1 MINRIHAL
9 PITHFYNPIR
19 IVRGWRL
26 REEGRYFL
34 SVEGLVGFRRGDRND
49 GNEGFEVSAASVA
62 QDANNNNA
70 RDKRAWKRNGR
81 TNVLKRREPGQQP
94 EVQPRR
100 IRRKKPLSLSLSLPP
115 VLFSLHSS
123 SCSLARTT
131 LPRFHFCVPDAIL
144 PASSSSSVRWISF
157 FIERNEEERDHLS
170 GDRLKNSKVCEIS
183 KKIVEK
189 IGNQREREKL
199 SCSRLRL
206 ANKRETGMRK
216 KRVNGNTPPHF
227 AAAIFPSRGFFAW
240 RGGRSPCNHD

>member
-1 MINRIHAL
+1 MIQRKEKILLKIFLDISQFLETKEVMNRIHAL

-49 GNEGFEVSAASVA
+49 GNEGFEVSAASAA

-144 PASSSSSVRWISF
+144 PASSSSSSF
-157 FIERNEEERDHLS
+157 
-170 GDRLKNSKVCEIS
+170 CEVDLVFHRT
-183 KKIVEK
+183 K
-189 IGNQREREKL
+189 
-199 SCSRLRL
+199 
-206 ANKRETGMRK
+206 
-216 KRVNGNTPPHF
+216 
-227 AAAIFPSRGFFAW
+227 
-240 RGGRSPCNHD
+240 